1 MNPNDLEL
9 DIDNAEIV
17 KEGEVGLLKDVL
29 FVMVEMVL
37 VVKVPA

>member
-17 KEGEVGLLKDVL
+17 KEGRGGLLKDVL

-37 VVKVPA
+37 VVKVLA